1 MKKSATLVA
10 LAGVLA
16 AFGSQAVMAEEKPAA
31 QMAKK
36 EMKEAGCGADH
47 SKANEGKCG
56 ASQDKKVEKMGKSA
70 EGKCGEGKC
79 GS

>member
-16 AFGSQAVMAEEKPAA
+16 AFGSQAVMADEKPAA

-36 EMKEAGCGADH
+36 EMKEAGCGANH
-47 SKANEGKCG
+47 GKAGEAGCG
-56 ASQDKKVEKMGKSA
+56 ANHDKSSEKMSKSA